1 MMNLFVCRMKKRLGG
16 QIYMQ
21 ISLNFGLATKEY
33 MCLSDLAPSLEFW
46 PLGMLICWQLAV
58 SVIPSD

>member
-1 MMNLFVCRMKKRLGG
+1 MNLLVCRMKKRLGG

-21 ISLNFGLATKEY
+21 ISLNLGSAMKEY

-46 PLGMLICWQLAV
+46 LLGMLICWQPAV